1 MSSPHQP
8 PLIDQ
13 TFENTL
19 DGLAPR
25 PAPLF
30 DGAVTHQ
37 HDPQLLAQ
45 IHALGL
51 LYLQP
56 TSPSRVLNLLTELP
70 RLDAAAAMRVGHDA
84 AHQFNQLIDEAAR
97 LMLHPTLRDTQRVL
111 EGLMDALDQFGQ
123 LYERPVGWLNRLIWR
138 DQTPQLTQTHYM
150 KTRQT
155 LSRLLDRMKPLLLK
169 LGAIR
174 QRLLELSYQ
183 NSRIQS
189 QFDEYIAALTLY
201 QQQHPEPAQHQVMED
216 GKAMRLARRLASLQV
231 LAQSAQ
237 LQAQQLALMVE
248 QLHQLHERMNE
259 VQQVIYPLWQQQCM
273 TLLSGQQHQDA
284 MAELHHIQHQF
295 VDRLSQS
302 ALVLA
307 SNKPDLHR

>member
-1 MSSPHQP
+1 MSSPVQ
-8 PLIDQ
+8 
-13 TFENTL
+13 
-19 DGLAPR
+19 
-25 PAPLF
+25 PLF
-30 DGAVTHQ
+30 PAAFSVDASIDG
-37 HDPQLLAQ
+37 QLLER
-45 IHALGL
+45 IHDLGL
-51 LYLQP
+51 MHLQP
-56 TSPSRVLNLLTELP
+56 SSPSRIVNLLTELP
-70 RLDAAAAMRVGHDA
+70 QLDAAAAMRVGHDA
-84 AHQFNQLIDEAAR
+84 ANQFNQLIDEAAR

-111 EGLMDALDQFGQ
+111 EGLMDALDDFGHM
-123 LYERPVGWLNRLIWR
+123 YERPVGWLNRLIWR
-138 DQTPQLTQTHYM
+138 DQTPRLTQTHYM

-155 LSRLLDRMKPLLLK
+155 LSRLLERMKPLLLK
-169 LGAIR
+169 ISPIR
-174 QRLLELSYQ
+174 QRLQTLSQHNAY
-183 NSRIQS
+183 IQS

-201 QQQHPEPAQHQVMED
+201 QQQHPESSQHQVMED

-284 MAELHHIQHQF
+284 MVELHQIQHQF

-307 SNKPDLHR
+307 PNKP

>member
-1 MSSPHQP
+1 MSSPNQP
-8 PLIDQ
+8 ASQPSLTD
-13 TFENTL
+13 ESTL
-19 DGLAPR
+19 SDGLVRR

-30 DGAVTHQ
+30 DGAVTDQ
-37 HDPQLLAQ
+37 HDTQLFAR
-45 IHALGL
+45 INALGL

-56 TSPSRVLNLLTELP
+56 TSPSRVLNMLTNLP
-70 RLDAAAAMRVGHDA
+70 RLDAAAAMRVGHDVA
-84 AHQFNQLIDEAAR
+84 DQFNQLIDEAAR

-138 DQTPQLTQTHYM
+138 DQTPRLTQTHYM

-155 LSRLLDRMKPLLLK
+155 LSRLLERMKPLLLK
-169 LGAIR
+169 LGPIR

-201 QQQHPEPAQHQVMED
+201 QQQHPEPAQYQVMED
-216 GKAMRLARRLASLQV
+216 GKAMRLTRRLASLQV

-284 MAELHHIQHQF
+284 MAELHQIQHQF

-307 SNKPDLHR
+307 PSKP

>member
-1 MSSPHQP
+1 MSSPVQP
-8 PLIDQ
+8 LSPAAFSVDASID
-13 TFENTL
+13 
-19 DGLAPR
+19 G
-25 PAPLF
+25 
-30 DGAVTHQ
+30 
-37 HDPQLLAQ
+37 QLLER
-45 IHALGL
+45 IHDLGL
-51 LYLQP
+51 MHLQP
-56 TSPSRVLNLLTELP
+56 SSPSRIVNLLTELP
-70 RLDAAAAMRVGHDA
+70 QLDAAAAMRVGHDA
-84 AHQFNQLIDEAAR
+84 ANQFNQLIDEAAR

-111 EGLMDALDQFGQ
+111 EGLMDALDAFGHM
-123 LYERPVGWLNRLIWR
+123 YERPVGWLNRLIWR
-138 DQTPQLTQTHYM
+138 DQTPRLTQTHYM

-155 LSRLLDRMKPLLLK
+155 LSRLLERMKPLLLK
-169 LGAIR
+169 ISPIR
-174 QRLLELSYQ
+174 QRLQTLSQHNAY
-183 NSRIQS
+183 IQS

-201 QQQHPEPAQHQVMED
+201 QQQHPESSQHQVMED

-284 MAELHHIQHQF
+284 MVELHQIQHQF

-307 SNKPDLHR
+307 PNKP